1 MNKEIRKKISE
12 QYINTKWNTE
22 SGISCEQLEREC
34 ELLEAKMRGESKAK
48 IKSAIMELILTKAQI
63 NVIDC
68 EWFADKINHGEIMR
82 KIREKWQHD
91 ADETCM
97 NEIILKNKNAEESY
111 AYTASVDF
119 GHTAPDWG
127 NVVNMGI
134 FGLKERLERCRPS
147 EFKDCGLKVL
157 NAVIVYMC
165 RLAEEAKHCDS
176 QMMCIVS
183 ESMMNLTKRPPDTL
197 WDAMQTIFIYYSVHH
212 RIEAENLRSI
222 GRIDK
227 ILYPFYKRDKENG
240 RCDEEQARELIRHF
254 LLKFNA
260 VGDYANIPFALGG
273 FDEDGN
279 EVTNELTYMI
289 LEEYIK
295 LDIHDPKM
303 HIRYNEKTPERLMR
317 TVLESIRDGKNSFV
331 FMNDNTVIKA
341 LMNIGQEER
350 EAKNYVVI
358 GCYEPAA
365 SGKEVP
371 CTCNG
376 IINVPKAVE
385 YAMTGG
391 MDLLNGKRISNTKK
405 AVTFEDYYNTV
416 KLYLKEF
423 IERSAEKI
431 SDYER
436 HYMEI
441 NPSPLFSATMD
452 ECVLNGRDVYAGGA
466 KYNNS
471 SIVIMGIANA
481 VDSLIVIKKLVFEE
495 KRYSMEEFESIL
507 KADWVGYE
515 DLRMECIKQYPKYGN
530 NNPESNELAKDIC
543 EYCAELVNNR
553 QNGRG
558 GVFRFGVFSI
568 DWRMTFGKFTAAGAD
583 GRKKSEPLSKNMC
596 ASVGMDKG
604 GVTALMH
611 SAASVNQQNIPDG
624 IVLDISL
631 HPTAVSGKDG
641 LEAFYGLVKA
651 YMRMGGMALQINVL
665 NTETLRKAQKN
676 PEQYKNLQIRLCG
689 WNVHFVELSKSEQDE
704 FIKISENLA

>member
-1 MNKEIRKKISE
+1 MNKEMRQKISE
-12 QYINTKWNTE
+12 QYINTKWNTD
-22 SGISCEQLEREC
+22 SGISCEELEQEC
-34 ELLEAKMRGESKAK
+34 ELLERKMCGESKAK

-68 EWFADKINHGEIMR
+68 EWFVDKINHGEIMR
-82 KIREKWQHD
+82 KIRGRWQHNI
-91 ADETCM
+91 EENCM
-97 NEIILKNKNAEESY
+97 GEIISKNKNAEESY
-111 AYTASVDF
+111 AYTASADF
-119 GHTAPDWG
+119 GHTAPDWE
-127 NVVNMGI
+127 NVVNLGI
-134 FGLKERLERCRPS
+134 FGLKERMKKCESS

-157 NAVIVYMC
+157 NAVLAYMR
-165 RLAEEAKHCDS
+165 RLADEAKRCDS
-176 QMMCIVS
+176 PIMRIVS
-183 ESMMNLTKRPPDTL
+183 ESMMKLTKKQPDTL
-197 WDAMQTIFIYYSVHH
+197 WEAMQTIFIYYSVHH

-240 RCDEEQARELIRHF
+240 GCGEEQARELIRHF

-273 FDEDGN
+273 LDEDGN

-289 LEEYIK
+289 LDEYIK
-295 LDIHDPKM
+295 LDIHDPKL
-303 HIRYNEKTPERLMR
+303 HIRYNKNTSEKLIK

-331 FMNDNTVIKA
+331 FMNDDVVIKA

-350 EAKNYVVI
+350 EARNYLVI

-365 SGKEVP
+365 CGKEVP

-376 IINVPKAVE
+376 IVNVPKAVE
-385 YAMTGG
+385 YALTGG
-391 MDLLNGKRISNTKK
+391 VDLLNGKRIGYTQK
-405 AVTFEDYYNTV
+405 AETFEDYYNTV

-431 SDYER
+431 SEYEKY
-436 HYMEI
+436 YMDI

-452 ECVLNGRDVYAGGA
+452 DCVLNGRDVYAGGA

-495 KRYSMEEFESIL
+495 KRYSAEELGNIL
-507 KADWVGYE
+507 RVDWNGYE
-515 DLRMECIKQYPKYGN
+515 DLRTECIKCFPKYGN
-530 NNPESNELAKDIC
+530 NNAETDELASDIC
-543 EYCAELVNNR
+543 GYCAKLVNNR
-553 QNGRG
+553 KNGRG

-583 GRKKSEPLSKNMC
+583 GRRKSTPLSKNMC

-611 SAASVNQQNIPDG
+611 SAASVNQQDIPDG

-641 LEAFYGLVKA
+641 LEAFCGLVKA

-665 NTETLRKAQKN
+665 DTETLKKAQKN

-704 FIKISENLA
+704 FIKISESLA